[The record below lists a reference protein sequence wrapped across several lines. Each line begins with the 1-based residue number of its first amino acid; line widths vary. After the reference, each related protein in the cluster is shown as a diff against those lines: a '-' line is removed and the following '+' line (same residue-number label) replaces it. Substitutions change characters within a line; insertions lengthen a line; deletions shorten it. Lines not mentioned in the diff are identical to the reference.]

1 MWAILTVYLLFKL
14 ESHVVM
20 STTCLTDTTLWHHCH
35 CTISLGCW
43 VISMCNCLTCSA
55 GWKEWCMS
63 ESASVTYVHALKMQF
78 HAKLARYNSK
88 TVCGIL
94 FSGWWQRCVCLRTC
108 DQILRINSVDV
119 SRADKATILHLLRS
133 ATKPLRLVSQVT
145 VVSITVYYLIIAQF
159 WGWACG

>member
-1 MWAILTVYLLFKL
+1 MRDGKNDACRKAQAF
-14 ESHVVM
+14 
-20 STTCLTDTTLWHHCH
+20 
-35 CTISLGCW
+35 
-43 VISMCNCLTCSA
+43 
-55 GWKEWCMS
+55 
-63 ESASVTYVHALKMQF
+63 VHALKMQF

-159 WGWACG
+159 WG